1 MSAPLAPKELV
12 ALEDG
17 HRESAESW
25 SDLLRSCK
33 RRGMR
38 AAVLAVGDGALGV
51 LDRAAR
57 RVTKGPGSRAAG
69 LTLGRPSRTF
79 NEFVKRGSAV
89 AGTDQLSVVFS
100 ALADPTR
107 RAILDELAERDATVT
122 ELSAPL
128 PMSMPAVSR
137 HLKVLEH
144 AALISRT
151 RSGKWRASHLETAP
165 LREAAGWIDRFRQ
178 FWDSS
183 LDRLDAH
190 LAAVQAAERSD
201 TKEP

>member
-1 MSAPLAPKELV
+1 M
-12 ALEDG
+12 
-17 HRESAESW
+17 
-25 SDLLRSCK
+25 
-33 RRGMR
+33 
-38 AAVLAVGDGALGV
+38 
-51 LDRAAR
+51 
-57 RVTKGPGSRAAG
+57 
-69 LTLGRPSRTF
+69 
-79 NEFVKRGSAV
+79 

-107 RAILDELAERDATVT
+107 RAILDELAARDATVT

-151 RSGKWRASHLETAP
+151 RSGKWRVSHLETDP
-165 LREAAGWIDRFRQ
+165 LRQAGDWIDRFGR
-178 FWDSS
+178 FWASS

-190 LAAVQAAERSD
+190 LAALQGAERTD
-201 TKEP
+201 AKEP